1 MSVESRPRRLTT
13 VCRVVAVLVL
23 VVFAVLAV
31 LLPQDTGGEQHFG
44 LGDQIA
50 FFVIGVL
57 LAVGVLAFT
66 RPRVRADDRGV
77 WVRNVLGERYFP
89 WGVVAS
95 VDLPNGA
102 PWAQLELHDD
112 DTVALLGIQSNDRDT
127 AVDVVLALRD
137 LLRQASTH

>member
-13 VCRVVAVLVL
+13 VCRAVAVVVV

-31 LLPQDTGGEQHFG
+31 LLPQETSGAQHFG
-44 LGDQIA
+44 VGDQIA
-50 FFVIGVL
+50 FFGIGVL
-57 LAVGVLAFT
+57 LAAGVLAFT
-66 RPRVRADDRGV
+66 RPRVRADEGGI
-77 WVRNVLGERYFP
+77 WVRNVLGDRYFP

-95 VDLPNGA
+95 VDLRDGA

-112 DTVALLGIQSNDRDT
+112 DTVGLLGIQSNDGDT
-127 AVDVVLALRD
+127 AVDIVLALR